1 MTMKLTRRGMI
12 KFSAAAAGVW
22 LAAGPRIL
30 RARGANDKL
39 NVACIGVCGQ
49 GGASVGGTSGE
60 NIVALCDVDEKRAGN
75 QYSKHPSAK
84 KYFDFRKMF
93 DEMEKEIDAVTVA
106 TPDHTHFHAS
116 MWALRRGKHLF
127 CEKPM
132 AHNVWEIRQMTD
144 LAREKKVATQLG
156 VQRHTIQG
164 IHRTV
169 ELIKSGAIGQVTEVY
184 SWISSGRGMYPDP
197 TDFPPVPETL
207 KWDLWLGPAPE
218 HKYTFYKTGSGGLCP
233 YGWRFWWN
241 YGTGEAGNWGC
252 HIMDIPFWALDLTY
266 PTRVD
271 ATGPEVDPA
280 KTPKSFSS
288 KFLFPANG
296 KRGPVTLHWLQGV
309 PDILKEKG
317 ITRAGNNLFIGT
329 EGILSCG
336 FGEPTLLPKEKFKD
350 FKAPPQSIPNSP
362 GFHKEWI
369 IAAKGGKT
377 PATCNFDYSG
387 PMAET
392 VLLANVAYRSGGGF
406 DWDSKNLKT
415 VGNDKAQALI
425 REEFRKGWEI
435 V

>member
-12 KFSAAAAGVW
+12 KTSAAAAAGLW

-30 RARGANDKL
+30 RARGVNDKL
-39 NVACIGVCGQ
+39 NVACIGIGGQ

-60 NIVALCDVDEKRAGN
+60 NIVALCDVDDKRAGK
-75 QYSKHPSAK
+75 QYANHPSAK

-106 TPDHTHFHAS
+106 TPDHMHFHPS
-116 MWALRRGKHLF
+116 MWALQRGKHLF

-132 AHNVWEIRQMTD
+132 AHNVWEARQMTD

-169 ELIKSGAIGQVTEVY
+169 ELIKSGAIGQVTEAY
-184 SWISSGRGMYPDP
+184 SWIGSSRGMPADI
-197 TDFPPVPETL
+197 TDFPPVPDTL
-207 KWDLWLGPAPE
+207 KWDLWLGAGPE
-218 HKYTFYKTGSGGLCP
+218 HKYTPGLCP
-233 YGWRFWWN
+233 YNWRFWWN

-271 ATGPEVDPA
+271 ATGPAVDAA

-288 KFLFPANG
+288 KFLFPASG
-296 KRGPVTLHWLQGV
+296 KRGPVTLHWLQGT
-309 PDILKEKG
+309 PGILKEKG
-317 ITRAGNNLFIGT
+317 IPSKYNNLFVGT
-329 EGILSCG
+329 EGILACD
-336 FGEPTLLPKEKFKD
+336 FGNPTLYPQEKFKD
-350 FKAPPQSIPNSP
+350 FKAPPKSIPDSP

-369 IAAKGGKT
+369 MAAKGDKT

-387 PMAET
+387 PLAET
-392 VLLANVAYRSGGGF
+392 VLLANVAYRAGGGF

-435 V
+435 